1 MKLVF
6 LFMFVLGL
14 GVEAKERSKYVVVK
28 QTKWLPLQYRQ
39 YLTVDEEKGGVNV
52 LFGFYGH
59 SRNVFVPLHASGD
72 QKQEIYMEWNV
83 SSCNES
89 ERYTIWIK
97 NYVIFDI
104 YAYENNT
111 FEPTEFMH
119 SFGHF
124 DSPFRCKFNS
134 SGYVDLFDKTGAVSN
149 TYAFQD
155 QEAKLEVA
163 KFFENLYR
171 PVKDVNET
179 NLPGL
184 GFHDYDRKCKVT
196 VRLFLDTKNKNDQLF
211 PLVERPPPPFGHKVS
226 AVRYKT
232 EAEIDAECLVVV
244 ICTVTFTSLAMI
256 IIGTW
261 MYLDHQRVLREIM
274 NR

>member
-6 LFMFVLGL
+6 LFMLALGL
-14 GVEAKERSKYVVVK
+14 DVEANERSKYVVVK
-28 QTKWLPLQYRQ
+28 QTKWLPLQYRP

-52 LFGFYGH
+52 LLG
-59 SRNVFVPLHASGD
+59 SNNLPQEVFVPLHASGN

-83 SSCNES
+83 SSCSDYNHYYVFLPN
-89 ERYTIWIK
+89 YTANINVAFK
-97 NYVIFDI
+97 NK
-104 YAYENNT
+104 
-111 FEPTEFMH
+111 FELKVEGN
-119 SFGHF
+119 SFGYNNNPYRF
-124 DSPFRCKFNS
+124 KFNS
-134 SGYVDLFDKTGAVSN
+134 AGHVNVLDKTNVILSSYN
-149 TYAFQD
+149 IQD
-155 QEAKLEVA
+155 QKEKSAFA
-163 KFFENLYR
+163 KFFEDLHR
-171 PVKDVNET
+171 SVKDVNKT

-184 GFHDYDRKCKVT
+184 TFVDFYQKCKVT
-196 VRLFLDTKNKNDQLF
+196 VRIFLDTENKNEQLF
-211 PLVERPPPPFGHKVS
+211 PLVERPAPPFGHKVS
-226 AVRYKT
+226 AIRYKT

>member
-1 MKLVF
+1 
-6 LFMFVLGL
+6 MFVLGL

-52 LFGFYGH
+52 LFGFYGD

-72 QKQEIYMEWNV
+72 QKQEIYVEWNV

-89 ERYTIWIK
+89 ERYTILITSHI
-97 NYVIFDI
+97 IFDV

-111 FEPTEFMH
+111 FHLSGAFH
-119 SFGHF
+119 SFGYF
-124 DSPFRCKFNS
+124 DSPFRFKFNS
-134 SGYVDLFDKTGAVSN
+134 SGHIHVLNETGAVLSS
-149 TYAFQD
+149 YAFQD
-155 QEAKLEVA
+155 QKAKTVVA
-163 KFFENLYR
+163 KFFEDLHR
-171 PVKDVNET
+171 PVKDVNKT
-179 NLPGL
+179 NLSSLEFVGWNQ
-184 GFHDYDRKCKVT
+184 KCNAT
-196 VRLFLDTKNKNDQLF
+196 VRFFLDTKNKNDQLF